1 MGVYKKSHRWYI
13 DYYLPGGKRRR
24 EVVTIPKVDPS
35 NINRLDA
42 EKALS
47 IRKAEIAQG
56 KFNISQ
62 TKPQVLFK
70 KLCNRYLDYS
80 KNNKRSWTRDQQS
93 INHFLKHF
101 KNKTL
106 QQINPWVIE
115 KYKSERMKEVKLS
128 TIRKEVI
135 KPSTVNRELDT
146 LRNMLNK
153 AVDWGMIESS
163 PYKGIRHF
171 KVNNINL
178 RIINNEEFSKL
189 YESSSLDLKPILLCA
204 ISTGMRL
211 GELLSLKWNDI
222 NWNDDYILVRDS
234 KNYESRT
241 IPINATLLK
250 ALSDLKKHSESDY
263 VFGGRTTIKWEWTNA
278 LKTSGIAHCRF
289 HDLRHSFASRLVMGN
304 VDLVTVKELMGHKR
318 IETTMRYSHP
328 TPEHKIR
335 AVESIN
341 FETVVTY
348 LDTNKKIDEL
358 SKTSKTNVTVLKR

>member
-13 DYYLPGGKRRR
+13 DYYFNGKRLR

-42 EKALS
+42 LKALS
-47 IRKAEIAQG
+47 IRKGEIAEG

-70 KLCNRYLDYS
+70 KLCNRYLEYC
-80 KNNKRSWTRDQQS
+80 KNNKRAWQRDEQS
-93 INHFLKHF
+93 IKHFLKHF

-106 QQINPWVIE
+106 QQINPWIIE
-115 KYKSERMKEVKLS
+115 KYKSERKE
-128 TIRKEVI
+128 EV

-250 ALSDLKKHSESDY
+250 ALSDLKKYSQSDY
-263 VFGGRTTIKWEWTNA
+263 VFEGRKTIKKVWTNA
-278 LKTSGIAHCRF
+278 LKKSGIAHCRF
-289 HDLRHSFASRLVMGN
+289 HDLRHSFASRLVMAG
-304 VDLVTVKELMGHKR
+304 VDLVTVAELMGHKD
-318 IETTMRYSHP
+318 ITMTKRYSHP
-328 TPEHKIR
+328 Y
-335 AVESIN
+335 
-341 FETVVTY
+341 F
-348 LDTNKKIDEL
+348 L
-358 SKTSKTNVTVLKR
+358 